1 MLIYQKHLKSIKRRE
16 QREKRE
22 KSEKRVKNTYYEDNF
37 NDNLY
42 VKEINYEDIFDSSN
56 NRETIGS
63 NLSFASC
70 LSDATTVIIH
80 NYD

>member
-22 KSEKRVKNTYYEDNF
+22 KRVKNTY
-37 NDNLY
+37 
-42 VKEINYEDIFDSSN
+42 YEDIFDSSN

-63 NLSFASC
+63 NSSFASC